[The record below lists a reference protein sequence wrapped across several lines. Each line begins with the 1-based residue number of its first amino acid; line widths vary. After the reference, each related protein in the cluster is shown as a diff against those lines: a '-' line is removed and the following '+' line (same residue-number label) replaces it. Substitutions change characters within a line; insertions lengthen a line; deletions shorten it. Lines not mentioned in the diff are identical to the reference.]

1 MSSTIPYYQPMPRW
15 EAGAD
20 SRLTRAAYELY
31 FERGFENV
39 TVAEIAARAGLTK
52 RTFFRYFADKREVL
66 FSGAPAFQ
74 DAVVDAIVSAPRGV
88 APIDAVVAALAAG
101 GTGLTELGEGARGR
115 QRLIDSST
123 DLQERE
129 MIKMAG
135 LTEAIGVALQLRS
148 VPESAASLTAQ
159 AGVAVFK
166 TAFERW
172 ADREGSVDFRHLI
185 YKALDELR
193 TAIRP
198 ADEATSDAPPGAS
211 RPRDP

>member
-1 MSSTIPYYQPMPRW
+1 MPRW

-20 SRLTRAAYELY
+20 ARLTRAAYELY

-74 DAVVDAIVSAPRGV
+74 DAVVGAVVDAPRGV
-88 APIDAVVAALAAG
+88 TPIDAVVAALAAA
-101 GTGLTELGEGARGR
+101 GTGLTGLGEGARGR
-115 QRLIDSST
+115 QRLIDSSPE
-123 DLQERE
+123 LQERE
-129 MIKMAG
+129 MIKMAA
-135 LTEAIGVALQLRS
+135 LTSAIGVALQRRG
-148 VPESAASLTAQ
+148 VPESEAGLTAQ

-172 ADREGSVDFRHLI
+172 AGREGSVDFTRLI
-185 YKALDELR
+185 FGALDELR
-193 TAIRP
+193 VAIHPPDGAVSGSRP
-198 ADEATSDAPPGAS
+198 VTSDRLHAPPGDA
-211 RPRDP
+211 